1 MYIAHVRVS
10 EWSVRRSPV
19 YAAAAPRPPRGSII
33 VASGDRA
40 SYRASGWQQVLRGL
54 THPRRSLGL
63 GALGKYLGEVFV
75 CT

>member
-1 MYIAHVRVS
+1 MYIVHVRVG

-54 THPRRSLGL
+54 TVPLL
-63 GALGKYLGEVFV
+63 L
-75 CT
+75 